1 MIKITDKKF
10 VYYNKHNIKKS
21 IKILK
26 SHLKDILS
34 QDEINFIYIKF
45 VSLIFQHY
53 FYLFHFLFPRF

>member
-21 IKILK
+21 IKISK

-45 VSLIFQHY
+45 VSLIF
-53 FYLFHFLFPRF
+53 